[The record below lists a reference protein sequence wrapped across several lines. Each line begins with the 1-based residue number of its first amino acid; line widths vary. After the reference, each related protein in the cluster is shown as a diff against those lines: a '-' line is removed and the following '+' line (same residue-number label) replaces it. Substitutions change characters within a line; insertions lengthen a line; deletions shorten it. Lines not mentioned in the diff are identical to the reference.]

1 MGKIILPVT
10 ISLILFMPVSRLF
23 GDIIITNDDMIL
35 NGKIL
40 KDVKPVYVDFANYH
54 GTFNIDYRQIKKII
68 RTESFEA
75 DVKIIEEMGQPV
87 NKEEIKINYE
97 AGLEKLEEQKIDT
110 EKEKEKIQSSD
121 YALFFSAFYNFN
133 FGRIGSILPNSM
145 DFSAAC
151 DIPLDQFRVN
161 KMLHITGIR
170 SEIAYSRSKN
180 DEKGITGIRA
190 SAGPLWQIP
199 LSFGQVHF
207 NYCISPSFGIGS
219 YSVSGLA
226 KKAAGVKWNAGVTTG
241 PLFKISSIIICPQ
254 LKFYYIYDGSNP
266 LYGIGFGLGTGFY
279 F

>member
-1 MGKIILPVT
+1 MSKIILPAM

-40 KDVKPVYVDFANYH
+40 KDAKPVYIDFANYH
-54 GTFNIDYRQIKKII
+54 GTFNIDYKQIKKII
-68 RTESFEA
+68 RTESYEA

-97 AGLEKLEEQKIDT
+97 AGLEKLEEHKIET
-110 EKEKEKIQSSD
+110 EKGKEKIRSSD
-121 YALFFSAFYNFN
+121 YVIFFSAFYNLN

-151 DIPLDQFRVN
+151 DIPLVQFRII
-161 KMLHITGIR
+161 KMLHLAGIR
-170 SEIAYSRSKN
+170 GGIAYFHSKN
-180 DEKGITGIRA
+180 GEKGITGFRV
-190 SAGPLWQIP
+190 STGPLWQLP
-199 LSFGQVHF
+199 VSFGKVHF
-207 NYCISPSFGIGS
+207 NYCISPSFGIGR

-226 KKAAGVKWNAGVTTG
+226 KKAAGVKWNTGVTTG
-241 PLFKISSIIICPQ
+241 PFFKISSIIICPQ
-254 LKFYYIYDGSNP
+254 LKFDYIYDGSNP
-266 LYGIGFGLGTGFY
+266 LYGIGFGLGAGFC